1 MDETVR
7 QDAEKALQRRSR
19 RAQRFNESFPE
30 IGSPGGALPFAKTY
44 CKGEWLHEV
53 RSVPP
58 HLFARCGLAGRL
70 FEHPA

>member
-1 MDETVR
+1 MGETVQ

-19 RAQRFNESFPE
+19 CAQRFN
-30 IGSPGGALPFAKTY
+30 
-44 CKGEWLHEV
+44 
-53 RSVPP
+53 VPKRTP